1 MFCATVHVVVS
12 QVLLWKFCAGNWW
25 SWPRLILK
33 PMLDV
38 WQLCCG
44 LVKNFPKEFENG
56 WKVKCTTINSASR
69 VSNVGT
75 TIWVQAGIACPI
87 WIHREKKK
95 CFFDFDHHFR
105 DHKDAF
111 ARSRIPQ
118 ANQVPA
124 VRWSSCEIRVMA
136 KLWEFVWE
144 CLQTLLWI
152 KKYSQFSIKIPHF
165 TSTVHRLLSDHLLCW
180 KEPILA
186 SYPFLGLLHKGAS
199 LQNWQSKR
207 NLNFNPSTIKLNY
220 IYSFK
225 SKNQT
230 QLI

>member
-44 LVKNFPKEFENG
+44 LVKNFPKELEHG
-56 WKVKCTTINSASR
+56 WKVKCTTISSASR

-152 KKYSQFSIKIPHF
+152 KKIQSILNKN
-165 TSTVHRLLSDHLLCW
+165 TSLYFHS
-180 KEPILA
+180 
-186 SYPFLGLLHKGAS
+186 AS
-199 LQNWQSKR
+199 LVIWPLTMLKR
-207 NLNFNPSTIKLNY
+207 THFSELSISRFT
-220 IYSFK
+220 
-225 SKNQT
+225 T
-230 QLI
+230 